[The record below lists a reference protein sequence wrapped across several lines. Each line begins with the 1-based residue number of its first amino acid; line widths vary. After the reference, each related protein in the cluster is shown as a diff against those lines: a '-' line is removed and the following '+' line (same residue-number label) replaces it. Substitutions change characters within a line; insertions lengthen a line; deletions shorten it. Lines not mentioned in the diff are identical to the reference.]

1 MSSLF
6 LPKTAILAR
15 ESYLPNLYVH
25 FIVRPSADAEIP
37 EAELF
42 SGNYFGPRITKSSQA
57 ISCSA

>member
-25 FIVRPSADAEIP
+25 FIVRPNADVQILKV
-37 EAELF
+37 ELF
-42 SGNYFGPRITKSSQA
+42 
-57 ISCSA
+57 